1 MKNVLFTSILTAF
14 LLLPIIVSA
23 HPGRTDSY
31 GCHTCRTNCAKWG
44 LSTGEYHC
52 HQAKTLP
59 QPVEPIKSHYAP
71 TGGYT
76 TPAPEYTAPKQEV
89 KKVVV
94 PKVET
99 KTTPVLNTNNDKEKA
114 LVSAIENM
122 PKTTEVEKISLFTKI
137 FRLIFGN

>member
-1 MKNVLFTSILTAF
+1 MKKLGYLVIAYLLFPSVIF
-14 LLLPIIVSA
+14 A
-23 HPGRTDSY
+23 HPGRTDSS

-59 QPVEPIKSHYAP
+59 QPIEPVKSHYVP

-76 TPAPEYTAPKQEV
+76 TPAPEYKIPKVEI

-94 PKVET
+94 PKTEVIAVQST
-99 KTTPVLNTNNDKEKA
+99 NTNTDKEA
-114 LVSAIENM
+114 TLVNTIQNM
-122 PKTTEVEKISLFTKI
+122 PKSTEVEKVSLFTKI

>member
-1 MKNVLFTSILTAF
+1 M
-14 LLLPIIVSA
+14 PISVSA
-23 HPGRTDSY
+23 HPGRTDSS

-59 QPVEPIKSHYAP
+59 QSVEPVKSHYVP
-71 TGGYT
+71 TGSYT
-76 TPAPEYTAPKQEV
+76 TPAPEYKVPKVET

-94 PKVET
+94 PKTEVIT
-99 KTTPVLNTNNDKEKA
+99 VQSANTNTDKEA
-114 LVSAIENM
+114 ILVNAVQNI
-122 PKTTEVEKISLFTKI
+122 PKSTEAEKVSLFTKL